1 MIILIIV
8 GANITGNFI
17 TMSQLTQDLLALV
30 KTLALPSGLYIAFI
44 IVLLIILGGPLEAVS
59 IMVITVPVLY
69 PVIKAIGFDG
79 LWFGI
84 IQVIAGELALIS
96 PPEGINLFILQ
107 SIGKSTA
114 AEVSRGVIPFL
125 IIMGI
130 FIVLISAFP
139 GLTTWLPAVLK

>member
-1 MIILIIV
+1 
-8 GANITGNFI
+8 
-17 TMSQLTQDLLALV
+17 
-30 KTLALPSGLYIAFI
+30 
-44 IVLLIILGGPLEAVS
+44 
-59 IMVITVPVLY
+59 
-69 PVIKAIGFDG
+69 
-79 LWFGI
+79 
-84 IQVIAGELALIS
+84 VIAGELALIS

-125 IIMGI
+125 ILMGI